1 MPLLP
6 PKRNAAGFFVALQSP
21 EEAPRLAW
29 TATGTWT
36 LTEEWST
43 WASQKRQELLG
54 ELVSH
59 GSWFSKPPRHDLLE
73 SLFGLWDAKN
83 LQGVRNFFCKVP
95 EVPGASGSTGSCL
108 WLLQGLL
115 MTSSSITPVWAVTD
129 VKEDETQDTISLFG
143 DGETVDGSSD
153 AEEEKE
159 TREIRFDEIEDAPA
173 AAAPT
178 RLRNR
183 EWEAQKFMAKER
195 VRELRLKAQIAD
207 RMAAREEAR
216 FYEKFGDLDDSE
228 SHFSEYDL
236 TDEEESDAGSKES
249 S

>member
-1 MPLLP
+1 
-6 PKRNAAGFFVALQSP
+6 
-21 EEAPRLAW
+21 
-29 TATGTWT
+29 
-36 LTEEWST
+36 
-43 WASQKRQELLG
+43 
-54 ELVSH
+54 
-59 GSWFSKPPRHDLLE
+59 
-73 SLFGLWDAKN
+73 
-83 LQGVRNFFCKVP
+83 
-95 EVPGASGSTGSCL
+95 
-108 WLLQGLL
+108 
-115 MTSSSITPVWAVTD
+115 MTSSSITPVWATTD

-143 DGETVDGSSD
+143 DGDTVDDSEP
-153 AEEEKE
+153 EEEKE
-159 TREIRFDEIEDAPA
+159 TREILFDEIEDAPA

-195 VRELRLKAQIAD
+195 VREFRLKAQIAD

-216 FYEKFGDLDDSE
+216 FYEKFGDLDDTE

>member
-1 MPLLP
+1 
-6 PKRNAAGFFVALQSP
+6 
-21 EEAPRLAW
+21 
-29 TATGTWT
+29 
-36 LTEEWST
+36 
-43 WASQKRQELLG
+43 
-54 ELVSH
+54 
-59 GSWFSKPPRHDLLE
+59 
-73 SLFGLWDAKN
+73 
-83 LQGVRNFFCKVP
+83 
-95 EVPGASGSTGSCL
+95 
-108 WLLQGLL
+108 
-115 MTSSSITPVWAVTD
+115 MTSTSITPVWATTD

-143 DGETVDGSSD
+143 DGDTVDSEPEG
-153 AEEEKE
+153 ERE

-195 VRELRLKAQIAD
+195 IRELRLKAQIAD

-216 FYEKFGDLDDSE
+216 FYTKFGDLDETE

-236 TDEEESDAGSKES
+236 TDEEEEDSDTESKES